1 MKNLRR
7 KKTGVVYELLRTV
20 VHVGSQTSSRCE
32 TPCRGDG
39 APFYAFRDEACDD
52 DSGVSRRCMHG
63 FVVSLEEAGAQRKRD
78 ATTTVLVLFPVLL
91 PLLPGVFRLALLII
105 EFDSPTART
114 LRDPDGVQS

>member
-1 MKNLRR
+1 
-7 KKTGVVYELLRTV
+7 
-20 VHVGSQTSSRCE
+20 
-32 TPCRGDG
+32 
-39 APFYAFRDEACDD
+39 
-52 DSGVSRRCMHG
+52 MHG